1 MLAPEVAN
9 GTITDVELTALTG
22 ERSRRRKDR
31 RAALKARP
39 DGMSR
44 RREKHVLAASLDL
57 AHDLSD
63 SGGRTSEAVAH
74 SRSEIDRLRAER
86 Q

>member
-9 GTITDVELTALTG
+9 GTITELELTALAG

-31 RAALKARP
+31 KAAIKARA
-39 DGMSR
+39 DGISR
-44 RREKHVLAASLDL
+44 RREKHVLAAALDL

-63 SGGRTSEAVAH
+63 SGGTDTGSH
-74 SRSEIDRLRAER
+74 SRAEIQRLRTR
-86 Q
+86 